1 MAGFTESWN
10 GLTVKVS
17 VRFFVPTTLLAER
30 VMVWVPDFVGVPEM
44 MPVAVLMLRPAG
56 RPVALKLVGLLLAVM
71 V

>member
-44 MPVAVLMLRPAG
+44 MPTAVLMLRPTG
-56 RPVALKLVGLLLAVM
+56 KPVALNRVGPLLAWM